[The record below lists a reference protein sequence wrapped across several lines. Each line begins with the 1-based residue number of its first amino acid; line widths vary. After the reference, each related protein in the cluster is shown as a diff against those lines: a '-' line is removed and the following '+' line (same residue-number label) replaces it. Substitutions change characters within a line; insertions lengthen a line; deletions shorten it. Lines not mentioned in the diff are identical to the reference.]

1 MDKVKVKI
9 TTVQTVDSA
18 GNEDNIEMI
27 TEATLEK
34 IDDYFI
40 VNYDESDLTET
51 KGSRTRLKIYKN
63 KMLMTKIG
71 VFSSKMEFEIGKS
84 YNDIYTTP
92 YGAFDLDFLTIN
104 YLSSLDDS
112 GRGSVYVE
120 YKIVF
125 GKSGESFNKLKIDI
139 S

>member
-27 TEATLEK
+27 TEATLDK

-40 VNYDESDLTET
+40 VNYDESDLAET

-104 YLSSLDDS
+104 YLSSLDES

>member
-1 MDKVKVKI
+1 MEKVKVKI

-34 IDDYFI
+34 QDYCFI

-92 YGAFDLDFLTIN
+92 YGAFDLDFITIS
-104 YLSSLDDS
+104 YLNSLDEN
-112 GRGSVYVE
+112 GKGSVYVE
-120 YKIVF
+120 YKIIF

>member
-1 MDKVKVKI
+1 LDKVKVKI

-104 YLSSLDDS
+104 YLSSLDDR

>member
-27 TEATLEK
+27 TEATLDK

-104 YLSSLDDS
+104 YLSSLDES

-120 YKIVF
+120 YKIIF

>member
-34 IDDYFI
+34 QDDCFI

-92 YGAFDLDFLTIN
+92 YGAFDLDFVTIN
-104 YLSSLDDS
+104 YLNALDEN
-112 GRGSVYVE
+112 GKGSVNVE
-120 YKIVF
+120 YKIIF